1 MVAYRPGMRRG
12 ICGKCGSSTVR
23 AAENGVV
30 MGESPGRTFLRAP
43 LEPGDR
49 GWVPHT
55 EAKVWAFACTTCG
68 YLELHVL
75 DPVGI
80 GYIAERWA
88 PVPVQAPQPPPHTPS

>member
-1 MVAYRPGMRRG
+1 
-12 ICGKCGSSTVR
+12 
-23 AAENGVV
+23 
-30 MGESPGRTFLRAP
+30 
-43 LEPGDR
+43 
-49 GWVPHT
+49 VPHT